1 MVGMGPGFG
10 IPLWCKDLM
19 IQKIGNRA
27 TAEKANA
34 AIEGPVGDAIAKLD
48 LTNAH
53 FLLQNIQQELTAIHA
68 ETKETNERTKQI
80 QTSINDLRIE
90 PGKIRDALVAA
101 DMQLLRTLDFSKVRP
116 SVIEAMLRQVAP
128 GEKTS
133 VARQFFANS
142 IDSSDAIAW
151 LQSAIT
157 AGLNP
162 NLRVAADYYEH
173 ESMLNEA
180 ARAGNVNAVKMLLRS
195 GASPHAYQELH
206 LTSSSTTRFVFPLQA
221 IASDEHL
228 RLQTKQELAKA
239 FMAAG
244 IVVPR
249 VVIKGD
255 SYMSVMYS
263 AKEQLEQ
270 AGLALGLTVAPTP
283 TLCEQASTPI
293 CKSAS
298 ARSGVDWCA
307 AIAAMPKKLTYTSY
321 GAETPLYDLQLRYL
335 LSIEGDDAYFLGFIN
350 SIGVDYVVVQ
360 LSRDAASWKVLKFM
374 EPQYAMGL
382 CRKDDDGYQPT
393 ACWREIDL
401 VRQGMSNVMKAAS
414 WGVTWAIGRDPCAP
428 DKTSST
434 SPREDGDV
442 ERSGYARRS
451 AGAMGAVVTPLEEA
465 QANH

>member
-1 MVGMGPGFG
+1 
-10 IPLWCKDLM
+10 
-19 IQKIGNRA
+19 
-27 TAEKANA
+27 
-34 AIEGPVGDAIAKLD
+34 
-48 LTNAH
+48 
-53 FLLQNIQQELTAIHA
+53 
-68 ETKETNERTKQI
+68 
-80 QTSINDLRIE
+80 
-90 PGKIRDALVAA
+90 
-101 DMQLLRTLDFSKVRP
+101 MQVLRTLDFSKVRP
-116 SVIEAMLRQVAP
+116 SVIEASLRQIAP

-133 VARQFFANS
+133 VARQFFANA
-142 IDSSDAIAW
+142 IDSSGAVAW
-151 LQSAIT
+151 LQSAIA

-180 ARAGNVNAVKMLLRS
+180 VRAGNVDAARMLLRS
-195 GASPHAYQELH
+195 GASPHAYQDLH
-206 LTSSSTTRFVFPLQA
+206 LTSYATTRFVFPLQG

-239 FMAAG
+239 FIAAG
-244 IVVPR
+244 TVVPK

-263 AKEQLEQ
+263 AKQQLEQ
-270 AGLALGLTVAPTP
+270 AGAALGLPVAPTP

-293 CKSAS
+293 CKNAS

-321 GAETPLYDLQLRYL
+321 GAETPLYDVQLRYL
-335 LSIEGDDAYFLGFIN
+335 LSIEGDDAYFLGLVS

-360 LSRDAASWKVLKFM
+360 VSRDASSWKVMKFM

-401 VRQGMSNVMKAAS
+401 VRQGTSNVMRSAS
-414 WGVTWAIGRDPCAP
+414 WGVTWAISRDPCAP

-434 SPREDGDV
+434 SPREDGD
-442 ERSGYARRS
+442 EARSLSVRRARYLQSR
-451 AGAMGAVVTPLEEA
+451 
-465 QANH
+465 